1 MGFQR
6 IVDLAKQIRQVGR
19 GLLRSPG
26 FTFTGVATM
35 ALSIGATTT
44 MFSVIEAVLLRP
56 LPYQDPTRLVM
67 LWSAVPS
74 KDIQRNWTSYPDI
87 QDWTRES
94 RSFTEIAAMLRVDTA
109 DLTGAAPVEHTKVS
123 RVSPEFFSV
132 SVLRQYSAETGLEKR
147 RTTVRRLP

>member
-44 MFSVIEAVLLRP
+44 
-56 LPYQDPTRLVM
+56 
-67 LWSAVPS
+67 
-74 KDIQRNWTSYPDI
+74 IQRDRGGSPASATVSGPNSPRDALV
-87 QDWTRES
+87 
-94 RSFTEIAAMLRVDTA
+94 RSAQQ
-109 DLTGAAPVEHTKVS
+109 G
-123 RVSPEFFSV
+123 
-132 SVLRQYSAETGLEKR
+132 YSEELDFLSGHTGLD
-147 RTTVRRLP
+147 T